1 MGFALKGK
9 VSFETLANL
18 SWRGYEQIEAG
29 IRGRSPGAATEAF
42 LLQQQRLTRFWG
54 CLGLAGLALA
64 SHLLDNLCA
73 ALLGAPLGA
82 GSLLLLTGFLLS
94 IERQVR
100 AAIAKPKG
108 VWLLGIGALRRAAGL
123 RSLPQITVLMPSMEH
138 LVHCTI
144 AALSGSFCWRWC
156 CCMCAHAN
164 DSAVHAGALAAAG
177 AEVAGEAAA
186 RPQPIECCS
195 AIWRRTC
202 WSVKDVSVCQ
212 LTHKCSWER

>member
-1 MGFALKGK
+1 MSLVLEGRVFCVEGPPHPGTHA
-9 VSFETLANL
+9 
-18 SWRGYEQIEAG
+18 QIEAG

-100 AAIAKPKG
+100 FHG
-108 VWLLGIGALRRAAGL
+108 HSHRERVLLSAPLEARAAAA
-123 RSLPQITVLMPSMEH
+123 PQL
-138 LVHCTI
+138 
-144 AALSGSFCWRWC
+144 
-156 CCMCAHAN
+156 
-164 DSAVHAGALAAAG
+164 SAV
-177 AEVAGEAAA
+177 
-186 RPQPIECCS
+186 R
-195 AIWRRTC
+195 
-202 WSVKDVSVCQ
+202 
-212 LTHKCSWER
+212 